1 MALIDTT
8 FDNLTDFAGDSI
20 ESVGG
25 ALVEL
30 AADERSRK
38 KLVFLL
44 LLAVLALL
52 GFLAWKK
59 SSSAG
64 EPEGETA

>member
-1 MALIDTT
+1 MTR
-8 FDNLTDFAGDSI
+8 S
-20 ESVGG
+20 
-25 ALVEL
+25 

-44 LLAVLALL
+44 LLAVVALL

-59 SSSAG
+59 SSSAD

>member
-1 MALIDTT
+1 MARIDTT
-8 FDNLTDFAGDSI
+8 FDSLTDLAADGFG
-20 ESVGG
+20 SVSD
-25 ALVEL
+25 AL

-44 LLAVLALL
+44 LLAVVALL

-64 EPEGETA
+64 EPEAETA